1 MILIL
6 VYTIASFERL
16 TVYVRTK
23 QQFMG
28 VFSTLLIS
36 STFVPLILVPI

>member
-28 VFSTLLIS
+28 FLLIS